1 LAEPARDSSVLLR
14 EKEFWDQQRQFLRVR
29 RVINRALGAFNRS
42 GDIHDFYDPRGKTVL
57 DYGCGNGF
65 LAFRLLEGGAREV
78 VGIDISEGQVEE
90 ARARAAASGA
100 TSVRFE
106 VADAH
111 QTGLPSSSFDLIVG
125 IAILH
130 HLDLERALPE
140 IRRLLQ
146 PGGSAV
152 FLEPLWH
159 NPLLRLG
166 RALTPSA
173 RTSDEHPFTERDW
186 ETCAAVFPEFRHFE
200 REFVTIPLMPFN
212 LLVPES
218 WQRRLA
224 RRLFRLDDRLLAR
237 WPSLRKHCRSTI
249 LVLE

>member
-1 LAEPARDSSVLLR
+1 LAGPVRDSSVLLR

-42 GDIHDFYDPRGKTVL
+42 GDVHDFYDPGGKTVL

-65 LAFRLLEGGAREV
+65 LAFRLLERAAREV

-90 ARARAAASGA
+90 ARARAAASG
-100 TSVRFE
+100 TTRVRFE

-111 QTGLPSSSFDLIVG
+111 QTELPNSSFDLIVG

-130 HLDLERALPE
+130 HLDLERALAE
-140 IRRLLQ
+140 IRRLLR
-146 PGGSAV
+146 PGGRAV

-166 RALTPSA
+166 RAVTPSA
-173 RTSDEHPFTERDW
+173 RTADEHPFTERDW
-186 ETCAAVFPEFRHFE
+186 ETCAAVFPGFHHFE